1 MKYHI
6 LHDFGTFIPFKRKFS
21 DDFEDLH
28 ILKLLRNFDVN
39 LTSFPGRVMNK
50 VLNVKFVTPLGNKV
64 RLTSNFVRGFSL

>member
-39 LTSFPGRVMNK
+39 SDLISRK
-50 VLNVKFVTPLGNKV
+50 
-64 RLTSNFVRGFSL
+64 SYE